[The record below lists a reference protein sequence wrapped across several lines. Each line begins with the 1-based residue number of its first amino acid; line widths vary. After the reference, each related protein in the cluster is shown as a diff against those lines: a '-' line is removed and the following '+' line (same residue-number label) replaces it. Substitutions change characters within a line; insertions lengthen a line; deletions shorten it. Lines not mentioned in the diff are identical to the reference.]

1 MKATE
6 ALKHDHE
13 AVKLM
18 MRIMETIS
26 ARIRSGQKVQRQDLD
41 NITDFLRVFVDRCH
55 HAKEEQILFPVLEDA
70 GIPKAG
76 GPIGVM
82 LAEHEQGREYARNI
96 SRNLINFEAADN
108 SRAMELSNNM
118 KTYIELLDEHIL
130 KENDVLF
137 QMADKVLTAEVQE
150 KLFDRFEELE
160 NKVIGL
166 GKHEE
171 LHKMLEKMSAVYLA

>member
-6 ALKHDHE
+6 ALKHEHE

-18 MRIMETIS
+18 MRIMEAIS
-26 ARIRSGQKVQRQDLD
+26 ARIRSGQKVPCQDLD
-41 NITDFLRVFVDRCH
+41 NMTDFLRVFVDHCH
-55 HAKEEQILFPVLEDA
+55 HAKEEEIFFPVLEKA
-70 GIPKAG
+70 GIPQNG

-82 LAEHEQGREYARNI
+82 LAEHEQGREYTRNI
-96 SRNLINFEAADN
+96 SRTLINFEAADN
-108 SRAMELSNNM
+108 SGAMELSKNM

-137 QMADKVLTAEVQE
+137 QMADKVLTEEVQE
-150 KLFDRFEELE
+150 KLYERFEELE
-160 NKVIGL
+160 DEVIGL

-171 LHKMLEKMSAVYLA
+171 LHKILEKMSVTYLV